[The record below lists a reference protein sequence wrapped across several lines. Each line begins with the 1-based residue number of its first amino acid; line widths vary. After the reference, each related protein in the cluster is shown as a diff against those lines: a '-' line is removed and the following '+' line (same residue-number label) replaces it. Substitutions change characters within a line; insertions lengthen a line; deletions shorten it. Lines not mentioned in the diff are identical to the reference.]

1 MKRQPRVTIAT
12 HQDKAYAMQP
22 LSLSPVG
29 ASTPGVTGSAVWVK
43 GAELNADS
51 WRVGADQFSI
61 LLTAEGS
68 TAPAMD
74 YWQGIGH
81 RQRVSEVSLYPRG
94 GRLSAAANGGYNAYD
109 FEYSRPKVPTVGD
122 VLGCVISDART
133 YLDCRD
139 SESPVDGLISEGL
152 INPHAPDFSVRGA
165 LDTWES
171 LRAQFHRWRVLED
184 ATGVTL
190 DAAAELLESEGLL

>member
-12 HQDKAYAMQP
+12 HQDKAYAMRP
-22 LSLSPVG
+22 LSLSPIG
-29 ASTPGVTGSAVWVK
+29 ASTPEVTGSAVWVK

-81 RQRVSEVSLYPRG
+81 RRQRLSGRPLKPARG
-94 GRLSAAANGGYNAYD
+94 GGYGVYD
-109 FEYSRPKVPTVGD
+109 WEYSRPKVPTVGD

-133 YLDCRD
+133 YLDHRD

-152 INPHAPDFSVRGA
+152 VDPRAPDFSVRDA
-165 LDTWES
+165 LDTWDA
-171 LRAQFHRWRVLED
+171 LRAQFRRWRVLEG